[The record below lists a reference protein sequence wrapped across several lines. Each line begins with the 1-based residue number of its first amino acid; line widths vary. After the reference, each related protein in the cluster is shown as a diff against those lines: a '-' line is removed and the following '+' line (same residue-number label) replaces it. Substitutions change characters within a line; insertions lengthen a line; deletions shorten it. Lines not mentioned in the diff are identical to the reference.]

1 MRCRRRCCADTADRA
16 GTCLCRLPQRLC
28 RCFLAVLCGGWLIWL
43 LLGVLRIARL
53 ACRSKANDRHDE
65 LGNVPPWAYRQPDPL
80 IYSQQY
86 LQSLG
91 LAVTWSNPDIHV
103 EAAAA
108 PGSPVDSHSLQPD
121 TDYLVVA
128 RIWNGST
135 TAPAPGLPVKVS
147 YLSFGIGTTRHD
159 VGMTS
164 VDLPVKG
171 AVGCPATA
179 VVPWHTPAAPGH
191 YCLQVDLL
199 WDDDANPANNLGQH
213 NTDVKPLNSPHAAF
227 AVPLRNNTTE
237 RARVVLH
244 TDAYRIPELTPC
256 DERGRQDS
264 PRARLERHEPAA
276 WPLPPGWRVDVQ
288 PSEAVLAAG
297 EQTTVIVDITAPDG
311 FVGRQAINVHA
322 EGGGEL
328 LGGVTL
334 YVEGTG

>member
-1 MRCRRRCCADTADRA
+1 
-16 GTCLCRLPQRLC
+16 
-28 RCFLAVLCGGWLIWL
+28 
-43 LLGVLRIARL
+43 LLGLLRIARL
-53 ACRSKANDRHDE
+53 ACSSKAGDGDE
-65 LGNVPPWAYRQPDPL
+65 RGNVPPWAYRQPDPL

-91 LAVTWSNPDIHV
+91 LAVTWDNPDIHV

-108 PGSPVDSHSLQPD
+108 PGTPVDSHALQAD

-128 RIWNGST
+128 RIWNGAT

-179 VVPWHTPAAPGH
+179 VVPWHTPATPGH
-191 YCLQVDLL
+191 YCLQVELM
-199 WDDDANPANNLGQH
+199 WDDDANPVNNLGQH

-227 AVPLRNNTTE
+227 AVPLRNNTAQ
-237 RARVVLH
+237 RARVVLRA
-244 TDAYRIPELTPC
+244 DAYRIPELTPC
-256 DERGRQDS
+256 DEQGRQDN
-264 PRARLERHEPAA
+264 PQARLERHRREA
-276 WPLPPGWRVDVQ
+276 WAIPQGWRVDVQ
-288 PSEAVLAAG
+288 PSEASLAPG
-297 EQTTVIVDITAPDG
+297 EQTTVTVDITAPDG
-311 FVGRQAINVHA
+311 FVGRQAVNVHA
-322 EGGGEL
+322 DSGGEL